1 MVLTLATAVDRLV
14 GGAKGCAG
22 SLPLEGLY
30 VRCFFYHSLQRKF
43 FSGNCT
49 ASVTI
54 STFMS
59 L

>member
-30 VRCFFYHSLQRKF
+30 VR
-43 FSGNCT
+43 
-49 ASVTI
+49 
-54 STFMS
+54 
-59 L
+59 